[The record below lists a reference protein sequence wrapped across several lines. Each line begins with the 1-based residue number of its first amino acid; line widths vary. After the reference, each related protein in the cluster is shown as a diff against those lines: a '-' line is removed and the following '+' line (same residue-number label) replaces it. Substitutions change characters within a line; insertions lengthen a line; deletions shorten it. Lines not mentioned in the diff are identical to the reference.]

1 VSGIA
6 DPVAGAP
13 PLFVSLSVQFGDPDA
28 DPVYYAITW
37 GDGTAGTT
45 GRVLSP
51 YALVPASHTYAW
63 SGTYTLRV
71 GASDLKHPSVAQT
84 FTVNVG
90 TPVFSDGDGLP
101 DDYKAA
107 HPCLVVGVNNAAADP
122 DGDGLTNLQEYQQG
136 TDPCVADTDGDG
148 YSDGQEAALAHGG
161 NGSAYCGLM
170 RADVQPAPNGDG
182 VISILDLTL
191 VAAKFTQ
198 TVPPAPARYDQDGD
212 NKISILDLT
221 RMAQFFTDHVNTCP

>member
-1 VSGIA
+1 MSGIT
-6 DPVAGAP
+6 DPVTGGP

-63 SGTYTLRV
+63 TGTYTLRV
-71 GASDLKHPSVAQT
+71 GASDLRHPAVAQT

-90 TPVFSDGDGLP
+90 TPVFTDGDGLP

-107 HPCLVVGVNNAAADP
+107 HPCLVVGVNDAGSDP
-122 DGDGLTNLQEYQQG
+122 DVDGLTNLQEYQQG

-148 YSDGQEAALAHGG
+148 YPDGQESALLQGG
-161 NGSAYCGLM
+161 NGSAFCGIM
-170 RADVQPAPNGDG
+170 RADVESTTA
-182 VISILDLTL
+182 SM
-191 VAAKFTQ
+191 
-198 TVPPAPARYDQDGD
+198 
-212 NKISILDLT
+212 S
-221 RMAQFFTDHVNTCP
+221 